1 MTAPGRD
8 CGCGDHTA
16 HDAASC
22 GCCAGLE
29 LSTPVAIENSPGQP
43 TLAWRVGT
51 HARFK
56 RSMLTLLGRDP
67 VLRGVTTRDDDDPT
81 IALVDAW
88 SAALDVLT
96 FYQER
101 IANEHY
107 LRTATERRSILELAR
122 AIGYE
127 LAPGVS
133 ASTLLAFGLETA
145 PGAPVAAE
153 VPAGTKVQSI
163 PGQDEKPQLYE
174 TSVAL
179 AARGAWN
186 AMAVRWR
193 DSRVPATRAAAV
205 HLAGVSTGLQPGD
218 ALLIVDRDWRETD
231 ADSRWDFRRVG
242 ALETHN
248 DPLDP
253 ANGYT
258 RVVLDRPLAGVSSTR
273 AMRVFGMR
281 QRAGLFGGS
290 APDFALM
297 PASVREEILNAEV
310 TFELDLPGRRSSGGR
325 REVEV
330 RDIRQLGLRPEWPD
344 FTIGYSDSP
353 PSGFDTLHLDNA
365 YKSAVQGG
373 WLLLT
378 AADVADR
385 VYRIAAVAESGLARF
400 ALSGKSTR
408 VELTGDL
415 QALATDYWRK
425 LRKATVF
432 LQTEEFEVAE
442 RPIDEPLRAG
452 ATYVDLEG
460 ELLGDDV
467 LSAGRAIVVAQ
478 YPDAARPATLAEPAT
493 VVSVTRIQGEGERP
507 RTRLTLAQALT
518 GTYARRTTVVHGNVT
533 EATHGEATLRQL
545 PNGLFVT
552 EVLGSGNGS
561 IPFQQFVL
569 KQKPLT
575 HVSAPNARGRATT
588 LRVRVDGVLWR
599 EASTLYDVGPE
610 ERVYVVRQ
618 ADDGQ
623 VTVQFGNGVTGARL
637 PTGVEN
643 VTAVYRVGTGLEGQ
657 VDAGQL
663 TLLMSRPLGVRD
675 VRNPLA
681 AAGAEDAER
690 LDDARV
696 NAPLTVLTLDRVVSL
711 LDYEDFARAFAGI
724 GKAMVTLLWT
734 GERQTVHIT
743 VGLAD
748 GSAPTDTSRTLAD
761 LRAAIDGA
769 RHALR
774 PVLAQGYRA
783 RPFRVTAKVA
793 VDAEHDAAIVVARV
807 RDALLSRFAFAN
819 RHFAQHVTESE
830 VVAAMQGVRGVAF
843 VDLDA
848 LAFVGGSAAV
858 EGRLAARP
866 ARVEGSTIEPAELL
880 TLAATDIQLTARAP

>member
-1 MTAPGRD
+1 MTAPARD
-8 CGCGDHTA
+8 CGCEDRAT
-16 HDAASC
+16 HDAGSC

-29 LSTPVAIENSPGQP
+29 LSTPVPIENPPGRSA
-43 TLAWRVGT
+43 LAWRVGT

-56 RSMLTLLGRDP
+56 RSMLTMLGRDV
-67 VLRGVTTRDDDDPT
+67 VLRAVTTRDDDDAT
-81 IALVDAW
+81 IALIDAW
-88 SAALDVLT
+88 AAALDVLT

-145 PGAPVAAE
+145 PGAPRAAE
-153 VPAGTKVQSI
+153 VPVGTKVQSI
-163 PGQDEKPQLYE
+163 PGQEEKPQLYE
-174 TSVAL
+174 TKAAL

-193 DSRVPATRAAAV
+193 SSRVPASRAAAV

-218 ALLIVDRDWRETD
+218 ALVIVDRDWRETD
-231 ADSRWDFRRVG
+231 TDSRWDFRRVS
-242 ALETHN
+242 ALETQT

-258 RVVLDRPLAGVSSTR
+258 RVVLDRPLAGVSSQR
-273 AMRVFGMR
+273 AVRVFGMR

-297 PASVREEILNAEV
+297 PASVREEIVNAE
-310 TFELDLPGRRSSGGR
+310 TPFEFEAPGRDGGGR
-325 REVEV
+325 RREFEVP
-330 RDIRQLGLRPEWPD
+330 DIRRLGQRPEWPN
-344 FTIGYSDSP
+344 FTIGYADTP
-353 PSGFDTLHLDNA
+353 PSGFDALRLDNA
-365 YKSAVQGG
+365 YKAAVQGA
-373 WLLLT
+373 WLLL
-378 AADVADR
+378 AADDKPER
-385 VYRIAAVAESGLARF
+385 LYRIAAVTESGLARF

-408 VELTGDL
+408 VQLAGDL
-415 QALATDYWRK
+415 HALTTDYWRK
-425 LRKATVF
+425 LRQATVF
-432 LQTEEFEVAE
+432 LQTEEFAVAE
-442 RPIDEPLRAG
+442 RPIDEPLSAG

-460 ELLGDDV
+460 ELLADDALPVGRTIV
-467 LSAGRAIVVAQ
+467 LAQ
-478 YPDAARPATLAEPAT
+478 YPDPARPPTLAEAAT
-493 VVSVTRIQGEGERP
+493 VVSTARVQGEGERP

-518 GTYARRTTVVHGNVT
+518 RSFARRTTVVHANVA
-533 EATHGEATLRQL
+533 EATHGETTLRQL
-545 PNGLFVT
+545 PGGLFVT
-552 EVLGSGNGS
+552 EVLGSGSGS
-561 IPFQQFVL
+561 IPFQQFAL

-575 HVSAPNARGRATT
+575 HVSAPNARGRETT

-599 EASTLYDVGPE
+599 EVPTFYRVGPE

-657 VDAGQL
+657 VDVGQL

-675 VRNPLA
+675 VRNPLPA
-681 AAGAEDAER
+681 TGAEDAER
-690 LDDARV
+690 LADARA

-711 LDYEDFARAFAGI
+711 LDYEDFARAFAGV
-724 GKAMVTLLWT
+724 GKAAVTLLWT
-734 GERQTVHIT
+734 GERQTVHLTI
-743 VGLAD
+743 GLAD
-748 GSAPTDTSRTLAD
+748 GSAPSDSSRTLLD
-761 LRAAIDGA
+761 LRGAIDGA

-783 RPFRVTAKVA
+783 RPFRVSAKVA
-793 VDAEHDAAIVVARV
+793 VDPAHDAATVVARV
-807 RDALLSRFAFAN
+807 RDALLAHFAFAH
-819 RHFAQHVTESE
+819 RRFVQDVTESE
-830 VVAAMQGVRGVAF
+830 LLAVMQGVRGVAF

-848 LAFVGGSAAV
+848 LAFVGGAAAV
-858 EGRLAARP
+858 GGRLAARP
-866 ARVEGSTIEPAELL
+866 ARLEGSAIEPAELL
-880 TLAATDIQLTARAP
+880 TLAATDVQLTARAP